1 MSAPPVSCAWA
12 PWWTPEQLR
21 DFLNHVESVVQA
33 RFGEHTVDEA
43 EGTVTVEDMDCVLGL
58 SNLAQTC
65 RAVDSEDWRLI
76 IYGHVARLD
85 DFAPD
90 LLAERLGN
98 YEQLQ
103 PDLRVRVVGAHHL
116 NQIDA
121 VSDPLPLGLSACLS
135 VDLDGAA
142 CPVDRS
148 YFGEWGVEQG
158 EVMAA
163 ALANTLMDEPLTPL
177 EGDDAPE
184 QFQIL
189 TGDTLFVTGH
199 LLDFGRTVPDIGDMG
214 AVITVPAAHTVMVC
228 PVELDEQFV
237 DNSATMLA
245 ASYIRY
251 LAGPNSV
258 SPNALWWRP
267 GHPLEGFARLDDQ
280 SFQLVAPE
288 PLRSQLWNNLKTKR
302 DE

>member
-12 PWWTPEQLR
+12 PWWSPEQLR
-21 DFLNHVESVVQA
+21 DFLNHVESVVHA
-33 RFGEHTVDEA
+33 RFGEHTVDEVD
-43 EGTVTVEDMDCVLGL
+43 GTVTVEDMDCVLGL

-65 RAVDSEDWRLI
+65 RAADPEDWRLI
-76 IYGHVARLD
+76 IYSHVARLD

-90 LLAERLGN
+90 ILAERLGD

-116 NQIDA
+116 SQIDA

-148 YFGEWGVEQG
+148 YFSEWGVEQG

-163 ALANTLMDEPLTPL
+163 ALANTLMDEPLSPL
-177 EGDDAPE
+177 EGDAVPG
-184 QFQIL
+184 QFRIL

-199 LLDFGRTVPDIGDMG
+199 LLDFARTVPDVGDMG
-214 AVITVPAAHTVMVC
+214 AVVTVPAAHTIMVC

-237 DNSATMLA
+237 DDSATMLA

-267 GHPLEGFARLDDQ
+267 GHPLEGFARLDNQ
-280 SFQLVAPE
+280 AFELVAPD
-288 PLRSQLWNNLKTKR
+288 PLRSQLWNNLQTKR

>member
-12 PWWTPEQLR
+12 PWWSSDQIR
-21 DFLNHVESVVQA
+21 SFLNHVKSVVQA
-33 RFGEHTVDEA
+33 RFGEYTVDEA
-43 EGTVTVEDMDCVLGL
+43 EGTVTVEKMDCVLGL

-65 RAVDSEDWRLI
+65 RAAEPDDWRLI
-76 IYGHVARLD
+76 IYNHVARLD
-85 DFAPD
+85 DFSPD
-90 LLAERLGN
+90 HLAERLGN
-98 YEQLQ
+98 YERLQ

-116 NQIDA
+116 AQIDA

-142 CPVDRS
+142 CPVDHS
-148 YFGEWGVEQG
+148 YFSEWGVEQG

-163 ALANTLMDEPLTPL
+163 ALANTLMDEPLSPL
-177 EGDDAPE
+177 EGDDVPG
-184 QFQIL
+184 QFRIL
-189 TGDTLFVTGH
+189 TGDSLFVTGH
-199 LLDFGRTVPDIGDMG
+199 LLDFARTVPDVGEMG
-214 AVITVPAAHTVMVC
+214 AVVTVPAAHTVMVC
-228 PVELDEQFV
+228 PVELEEQFV
-237 DNSATMLA
+237 DDSATMLA

-280 SFQLVAPE
+280 AFELVAPE
-288 PLRSQLWNNLKTKR
+288 PLRSQLWEGLR
-302 DE
+302 R

>member
-12 PWWTPEQLR
+12 PWWSPEQLR
-21 DFLNHVESVVQA
+21 DFLNHVESVVHA

-43 EGTVTVEDMDCVLGL
+43 EGTVAVENMDCVLGL

-65 RAVDSEDWRLI
+65 RAADPGDWRLI
-76 IYGHVARLD
+76 IYSHVARLD

-90 LLAERLGN
+90 LLAERLGD
-98 YEQLQ
+98 YERLQ

-116 NQIDA
+116 SQIDA
-121 VSDPLPLGLSACLS
+121 VCDPLPLGLSACLS

-142 CPVDRS
+142 CPVDCS
-148 YFGEWGVEQG
+148 YFTEWGVEQG

-163 ALANTLMDEPLTPL
+163 ALANTLMAEPLTPL
-177 EGDDAPE
+177 ERDDAPG
-184 QFQIL
+184 QFRVL

-199 LLDFGRTVPDIGDMG
+199 LLDFARTVPDIGDMG
-214 AVITVPAAHTVMVC
+214 AVVTVPAAHTVMVC
-228 PVELDEQFV
+228 PVELNEQFV
-237 DNSATMLA
+237 DDSATMLA

-267 GHPLEGFARLDDQ
+267 GHPLEGFARLDNQ
-280 SFQLVAPE
+280 AFELVAPD
-288 PLRSQLWNNLKTKR
+288 PLRTHLWEGLR
-302 DE
+302 R

>member
-148 YFGEWGVEQG
+148 YFSEWGVEQG

-199 LLDFGRTVPDIGDMG
+199 LLDFGRTIPDIGDMG

>member
-1 MSAPPVSCAWA
+1 MSAPPVTCAWA
-12 PWWTPEQLR
+12 PWWSPEQLR
-21 DFLNHVESVVQA
+21 NFLNHVESVVQA
-33 RFGEHTVDEA
+33 RFGEHTIDEA
-43 EGTVTVEDMDCVLGL
+43 EGTVTVDGMECVLGL

-65 RAVDSEDWRLI
+65 RAADTGDWRLI
-76 IYGHVARLD
+76 VYNHIARLD

-90 LLAERLGN
+90 LLAERLGS
-98 YEQLQ
+98 YERLQ

-116 NQIDA
+116 TQIDA
-121 VSDPLPLGLSACLS
+121 VCDPLPLGLYACLS

-148 YFGEWGVEQG
+148 YFSEWGVEHG

-177 EGDDAPE
+177 EGDDVPG
-184 QFQIL
+184 QFRVL

-199 LLDFGRTVPDIGDMG
+199 LLDFTRTVPDVGEMG
-214 AVITVPAAHTVMVC
+214 AVVTVPAAHTVMVC
-228 PVELDEQFV
+228 PVALDEQFV
-237 DNSATMLA
+237 DDSATMLA

-288 PLRSQLWNNLKTKR
+288 PLRSQLWKGLGREGT
-302 DE
+302 

>member
-148 YFGEWGVEQG
+148 YFSEWGVEQG

-267 GHPLEGFARLDDQ
+267 GHPLEGFARLDNQ
-280 SFQLVAPE
+280 AFELVAPD
-288 PLRSQLWNNLKTKR
+288 PLRSQLWEGLR
-302 DE
+302 R

>member
-148 YFGEWGVEQG
+148 YFSEWGVEQG

-177 EGDDAPE
+177 ERDDAPE

-280 SFQLVAPE
+280 AFELVAPE
-288 PLRSQLWNNLKTKR
+288 PLRSRLWEGLR
-302 DE
+302 R

>member
-12 PWWTPEQLR
+12 PWWSPEQLR
-21 DFLNHVESVVQA
+21 DFLNHVESVVHA

-43 EGTVTVEDMDCVLGL
+43 EGTVTVEEMDCVLGL

-65 RAVDSEDWRLI
+65 RAADPEDWRLI
-76 IYGHVARLD
+76 IYSHVARLD

-90 LLAERLGN
+90 LLAERLGD

-116 NQIDA
+116 SQIDA

-148 YFGEWGVEQG
+148 YFSEWGVEQG

-163 ALANTLMDEPLTPL
+163 ALANTLMDEPLSPL
-177 EGDDAPE
+177 EGDDVPG
-184 QFQIL
+184 QFRIL
-189 TGDTLFVTGH
+189 TGDSLFVTGH
-199 LLDFGRTVPDIGDMG
+199 LLDFARTMPDVGEMG
-214 AVITVPAAHTVMVC
+214 AVVTVPAAHTVMVC

-237 DNSATMLA
+237 DDSATMLA

-280 SFQLVAPE
+280 AFELVAPD
-288 PLRSQLWNNLKTKR
+288 PLRSQLWEGLR
-302 DE
+302 R

>member
-90 LLAERLGN
+90 LLAERLGD

-148 YFGEWGVEQG
+148 YFSEWGVEQG

-280 SFQLVAPE
+280 AFELVAPE

>member
-1 MSAPPVSCAWA
+1 M
-12 PWWTPEQLR
+12 
-21 DFLNHVESVVQA
+21 QA

-43 EGTVTVEDMDCVLGL
+43 EGTVTVENMDCVLGL

-65 RAVDSEDWRLI
+65 RAADPVDWRLI
-76 IYGHVARLD
+76 IYSHVARLD

-90 LLAERLGN
+90 LLAERLGD
-98 YEQLQ
+98 YERLQ
-103 PDLRVRVVGAHHL
+103 PDLRVRVIGAHHL
-116 NQIDA
+116 SQIDA
-121 VSDPLPLGLSACLS
+121 VCDPLPLGLSACLS

-148 YFGEWGVEQG
+148 YFSEWGVEQG

-177 EGDDAPE
+177 EGDDAPG
-184 QFQIL
+184 QFRVL

-199 LLDFGRTVPDIGDMG
+199 LLDFARTVPDVGDMG
-214 AVITVPAAHTVMVC
+214 AVVTVPAAHTVMVC

-237 DNSATMLA
+237 DDSATMLA

-267 GHPLEGFARLDDQ
+267 GHRLEGFARLDDQ
-280 SFQLVAPE
+280 AFELVAPD
-288 PLRSQLWNNLKTKR
+288 PLRSQLWNNLKAKTQN